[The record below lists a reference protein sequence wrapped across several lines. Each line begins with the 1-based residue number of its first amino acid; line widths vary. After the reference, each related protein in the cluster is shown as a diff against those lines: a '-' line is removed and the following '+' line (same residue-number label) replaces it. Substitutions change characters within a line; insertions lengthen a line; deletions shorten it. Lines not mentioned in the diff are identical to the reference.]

1 MAESKE
7 KSGLL
12 YQAAR
17 HKNLSEL
24 VDNLLYHDAELGLYS
39 LAWFKKFYNELTEK
53 NILDEYAICYFNI
66 RHLGILNQSLRREEV
81 NHLIIAFT
89 NGLEVICEPEGTV
102 ARVSGG
108 DFLAIFRRSVI
119 DQVREYLEGTVLNY
133 GKEMNNSVLI
143 AAIAGVFP
151 IPENYIDAESA
162 IDLASW
168 AYKEARAGSKQFLF
182 FDEDLSKIR
191 ENKEMVE
198 ASFPNAMINNEFKV
212 YYQPKVNVKNY
223 TLVGAEALC
232 RWFHNGTMIRPD
244 EFIPVLEQNHS
255 ICSLDYYMLDHVC
268 ADIRKWIDEGK
279 PVVKV
284 SVNFSRLHLGNIY
297 LFKQIMDIIDSHRVP
312 HEYIEIEL
320 TETTTDANFS
330 DLKRIV
336 ELLQKNGISTS
347 IDDFGCGYSSLNL
360 MRSLPWDVLKID
372 KSFLKDTIEGG
383 SHSNSVL
390 SHVISM
396 AQEQGIE
403 CIVEGVET
411 IEHLNLIKENNCFL
425 AQGFLFDKPLPKDEF
440 EERLNRKLEAL

>member
-1 MAESKE
+1 M
-7 KSGLL
+7 
-12 YQAAR
+12 
-17 HKNLSEL
+17 
-24 VDNLLYHDAELGLYS
+24 
-39 LAWFKKFYNELTEK
+39 
-53 NILDEYAICYFNI
+53 
-66 RHLGILNQSLRREEV
+66 
-81 NHLIIAFT
+81 
-89 NGLEVICEPEGTV
+89 
-102 ARVSGG
+102 
-108 DFLAIFRRSVI
+108 
-119 DQVREYLEGTVLNY
+119 NY

-151 IPENYIDAESA
+151 IPENNIDAESA

-168 AYKEARAGSKQFLF
+168 AYKEARAGSKQFLV

-198 ASFPNAMINNEFKV
+198 ASFPNALINNEFKV

-440 EERLNRKLEAL
+440 EERLNRKLEAM

>member
-1 MAESKE
+1 
-7 KSGLL
+7 
-12 YQAAR
+12 
-17 HKNLSEL
+17 
-24 VDNLLYHDAELGLYS
+24 
-39 LAWFKKFYNELTEK
+39 
-53 NILDEYAICYFNI
+53 
-66 RHLGILNQSLRREEV
+66 
-81 NHLIIAFT
+81 
-89 NGLEVICEPEGTV
+89 
-102 ARVSGG
+102 
-108 DFLAIFRRSVI
+108 
-119 DQVREYLEGTVLNY
+119 
-133 GKEMNNSVLI
+133 
-143 AAIAGVFP
+143 
-151 IPENYIDAESA
+151 
-162 IDLASW
+162 
-168 AYKEARAGSKQFLF
+168 
-182 FDEDLSKIR
+182 
-191 ENKEMVE
+191 MVE
-198 ASFPNAMINNEFKV
+198 ASFPNALINNEFKV

-440 EERLNRKLEAL
+440 EAL